1 MNENIINVTH
11 QSTLAPTEVDI
22 VMNTHSNLNRP
33 LVYTVAQLAQYL
45 GIGKN
50 TAYTLV
56 NDGTI
61 PSVRVGRQIR
71 ISRAAVEEF
80 LHTPQAG

>member
-1 MNENIINVTH
+1 MTKLRFSQLED
-11 QSTLAPTEVDI
+11 LPI
-22 VMNTHSNLNRP
+22 VLSVSELSQ
-33 LVYTVAQLAQYL
+33 VL

-50 TAYTLV
+50 TAYALV